1 VTRDGRP
8 RTAWRAWT
16 DVAFRDEITAW
27 ARAAIDAAG
36 RRVTGPIEQPHVRP
50 WSTVFRIPTDAG
62 PLWCKALGS
71 GTAHEAP
78 LLEAFTAWGIAG
90 VPALV
95 AVDVE
100 RAWLLLEDG
109 GPTLRSTRPDGT
121 GDHDLSAWE
130 RILPKYAAL
139 QRATEPH
146 IDELLALGV
155 PDGRPEALA
164 PTLIGLLDADELW
177 AQELLD
183 EQTGDDEDRIDA
195 EATRRRLRDLVPWV
209 RDAAT
214 TLAGSGIA
222 ATIQHDDLHGGNIL
236 VDREH
241 VRFFD
246 WGDAVVAHPF
256 GTLTVTLNSIAYRL
270 GTEADDPVLSGVR
283 DAYLAEWS
291 DVRPAAELVPV
302 LEIARDLGRIARA
315 AAWARA
321 LEGVPRDA
329 SEGHGGAPAAWLA
342 DLVDRLAT
350 SGEPGTA

>member
-1 VTRDGRP
+1 VTGDGRP
-8 RTAWRAWT
+8 RSAWRSWT
-16 DVAFRDEITAW
+16 DPAFRQEIAAW
-27 ARAAIDAAG
+27 ARAAIDAVG
-36 RRVTGPIEQPHVRP
+36 RRISGPIEQPHVRP

-62 PLWCKALGS
+62 PLWCKALGPGS
-71 GTAHEAP
+71 AHEAP
-78 LLEAFTAWGIAG
+78 LLEAFTAWGMAG

-109 GPTLRSTRPDGT
+109 GPTLRLTRPDGT
-121 GDHDLSAWE
+121 GDHDLTAWK
-130 RILPKYAAL
+130 RILLQYAGL
-139 QRATEPH
+139 QRATESH
-146 IDELLALGV
+146 VDELLALGV

-164 PTLIGLLDADELW
+164 DTLIGLLDADELW
-177 AQELLD
+177 VQELLD
-183 EQTGDDEDRIDA
+183 EQTGDDEERIDA
-195 EATRRRLRDLVPWV
+195 DATRRRLRDLVPRV

-214 TLAGSGIA
+214 ALADSGIA

-270 GTEADDPVLSGVR
+270 GTEAEDPMLAGVR

-291 DVRPAAELVPV
+291 DVGPPDELVPV
-302 LEIARDLGRIARA
+302 VDLARDLGRIARA

-321 LEGVPRDA
+321 IEGVPRDA
-329 SEGHGGAPAAWLA
+329 LEGHGGAPAAWLA
-342 DLVDRLAT
+342 DLVDRLDARDH
-350 SGEPGTA
+350 PGVR